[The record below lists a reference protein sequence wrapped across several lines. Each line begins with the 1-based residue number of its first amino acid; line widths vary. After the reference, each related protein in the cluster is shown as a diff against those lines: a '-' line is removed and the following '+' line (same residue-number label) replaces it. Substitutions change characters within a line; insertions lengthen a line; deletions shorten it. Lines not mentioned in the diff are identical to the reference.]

1 MKKIFIIITLT
12 LTVIA
17 CKENK
22 TAANDAEQITNNST
36 TDSIGTVEPSSAA
49 LQPNEKIDNTNP
61 LSTVYKIYFDL
72 KDALA
77 KDDGKTAQINARN
90 LLSEIGKVPIDKF
103 TVEQNNIWT
112 KFQKKLSFDAEHISS
127 VDENEHQREHFV
139 SLSKNMFEVMKVIKN
154 DKTVYYQKCPMA
166 NDGKGANWLSLNS
179 KISNPYMGKAM
190 LTCGSTI
197 ETIK

>member
-36 TDSIGTVEPSSAA
+36 TDTIRTEPSSVG
-49 LQPNEKIDNTNP
+49 LQPNDDVANTNP
-61 LSTVYKIYFDL
+61 LSIVYKSYFDL

-77 KDDGKTAQINARN
+77 NDDGKTAQINAKN
-90 LLSEIGKVPIDKF
+90 LLSEIGKVSSEKF
-103 TVEQNNIWT
+103 TAEQNIIWM
-112 KFQKKLSFDAEHISS
+112 KFQKKLSFDVEHISS

-154 DKTVYYQKCPMA
+154 DKTVYYQNCPMA

>member
-12 LTVIA
+12 LSVIA

-22 TAANDAEQITNNST
+22 TSANDAEQITNNST
-36 TDSIGTVEPSSAA
+36 TDSIGTEPSSVG
-49 LQPNEKIDNTNP
+49 LQPNDDDDANTNP
-61 LSTVYKIYFDL
+61 LSIVYKSYFDL

-77 KDDGKTAQINARN
+77 NDDGKTAQINAKN
-90 LLSEIGKVPIDKF
+90 LLSEIGKVSNEKF
-103 TVEQNNIWT
+103 TAEQNNIWM
-112 KFQKKLSFDAEHISS
+112 KFQKKLSFDVEHISS

-166 NDGKGANWLSLNS
+166 NDGKGAIW
-179 KISNPYMGKAM
+179 ISEVKGIKNPYQGTQM
-190 LTCGSTI
+190 LTCGSVK
-197 ETIK
+197 ETLK